1 MAKDQHIIMGIHID
15 DRVKKA
21 TDVQELLT
29 GYGCHIKTRIG
40 LHEVSGSFCAGYGL
54 ILLELVGGQETADE
68 LAGKLNALQGVEVKL
83 MNFDHT

>member
-1 MAKDQHIIMGIHID
+1 MAKEQHLIMGIHID

-29 GYGCHIKTRIG
+29 EYGCHIKTRIG

-54 ILLELVGGQETADE
+54 ILLELVGGPAKADE

-83 MNFDHT
+83 MNFEHA

>member
-1 MAKDQHIIMGIHID
+1 MAKDLHIIMGIHID

-29 GYGCHIKTRIG
+29 EYGCDIKTRIG
-40 LHEVSGSFCAGYGL
+40 LHEVTGNFCAGYGL
-54 ILLELVGGQETADE
+54 ILLELVGGQITADE

-83 MNFDHT
+83 MTFAHT

>member
-15 DRVKKA
+15 DRIKNA

-29 GYGCHIKTRIG
+29 QYGCHIKTRVG
-40 LHEVSGSFCAGYGL
+40 LHEVSGDFCAGYGL
-54 ILLELVGGQETADE
+54 ILLELVGGQAKADE

-83 MNFDHT
+83 MTFRHA

>member
-29 GYGCHIKTRIG
+29 EYGCNIKTRIG
-40 LHEVSGSFCAGYGL
+40 LHEVTGSFCAGYGL
-54 ILLELVGGQETADE
+54 ILLELVGGKTTADE

-83 MNFDHT
+83 MTFAHA